1 MSKIKVEDLKLKFI
15 DACNLIDGSLLPL
28 DNGDLVCKVND
39 SKIVFHN
46 KHWISLVRDDNNRV
60 ELFDVDDIEIYDKN
74 FLITQNNRKWTAFI
88 YKNKKVELLGNSM
101 SINMML
107 D

>member
-15 DACNLIDGSLLPL
+15 DACNLIDGSLLSL
-28 DNGDLVCKVND
+28 DNGDLVCKVDD

-46 KHWISLVRDDNNRV
+46 KHWISLVHDDNNRI
-60 ELFDVDDIEIYDKN
+60 ELFDVNDIELYDKN
-74 FLITQNNRKWTAFI
+74 FLITQNNGKWTAFI
-88 YKNKKVELLGNSM
+88 YKNRKVEIFGNSM
-101 SINMML
+101 AIHDIL